1 MSELIVEKRG
11 RVSWITINRPER
23 RNAMNDAV
31 LTGVQDGLRAA
42 ESDAEVRAVVLTG
55 AGDKAFCAGA
65 DIKKAGEDANAVFAP
80 EDEEH
85 PMIKMFQVVGEC
97 HKPLIARVNGHAMG
111 GGMGLVCMCDLVVAA
126 DHAKF
131 ATPEAKI
138 GVFPM
143 MILCMMLPQ
152 IPLRKLKEMAF
163 TAEPL
168 SAGQACEYGIVNQV
182 VAGEELDNA
191 VQSMLD
197 KILANS
203 PVAVQLGKQAFQ
215 AMQDM
220 DLAQRMEYAQAM
232 IARMAKTQDAKEGFA
247 AFLEKRKP
255 NWGAS

>member
-1 MSELIVEKRG
+1 MSEILVEKRR
-11 RVSWITINRPER
+11 RVLWVTINRPER
-23 RNAMNDAV
+23 RNAMNDEV
-31 LTGVQDGLRAA
+31 LTGIGKALLDA

-55 AGDKAFCAGA
+55 SGDKAFCAGA
-65 DIKKAGEDANAVFAP
+65 DIKDAGEDAKVVFAA
-80 EDEEH
+80 EDKDH
-85 PMIKMFQVVGEC
+85 PMIEMFRVVERC

-143 MILCMMLPQ
+143 MILCVLLPQ

-168 SAGQACEYGIVNQV
+168 TARQAQEFGIVNQV
-182 VAGEELDNA
+182 VASDQLDA
-191 VQSMLD
+191 VLENLLD

-203 PVAVQLGKQAFQ
+203 PVALQLGKEAFQ
-215 AMQDM
+215 AMQNM
-220 DLAQRMEYAQAM
+220 SLEERFKYAQPM
-232 IARMAKTQDAKEGFA
+232 IARLAETDDAQEGFT
-247 AFLEKRKP
+247 AFLEKRDP
-255 NWGAS
+255 NWEAG